1 MATPIKRHI
10 TFDPVLI
17 LRAERR
23 ARQYGVNFP
32 EYIRLLIVNDTKPIV
47 SPEVEMLNDPELE
60 KSLGRAL
67 EDMKSGRVKEIE
79 DIDEYVKNLK

>member
-60 KSLGRAL
+60 ESLGKAL
-67 EDMKSGRVKEIE
+67 DDVKAGRVKEIE
-79 DIDEYVKNLK
+79 DIDEYFKNL